1 MSSVTVRFGEH
12 FRIRRSEWMLACCM
26 VALGLAYLLSPGMF
40 ESPYF
45 STMAGIMPQK
55 AWGTVVTSTGLM
67 RLVMLWI
74 NGSWHVSPYFRAA
87 GAMIAAFLWLTLFVS
102 FATSDGLVQ
111 SVGLWLTFFAFDCCA
126 AYDAAGDARGSLD
139 RFHAQRIGA
148 GHADRC

>member
-1 MSSVTVRFGEH
+1 MSSVTLRFGEH
-12 FRIRRSEWMLACCM
+12 FRIRRSEWLLACCM

-45 STMAGIMPQK
+45 STMASIMPQK
-55 AWGTVVTSTGLM
+55 AWGTVVLSTGIM

-87 GAMIAAFLWLTLFVS
+87 GCILAGFLWLVLFVS

-126 AYDAAGDARGSLD
+126 AHDAAADARASLD
-139 RFHAQRIGA
+139 RHNAQRDGA
-148 GHADRC
+148 GYAEQR